1 MKNAIA
7 ERIHDFLKKFHP
19 FKSIDDENLFTI
31 AQSISVLYLEKN
43 DYLFNRV

>member
-19 FKSIDDENLFTI
+19 FKSIDDDNLFTI
-31 AQSISVLYLEKN
+31 AQSSKIERFFIDLH
-43 DYLFNRV
+43 